1 MYSNYFRLLIYFII
15 IFKGYN
21 VIIFIMNKKTTL
33 EGHVEEI
40 RYIQEY
46 VNYSWVILRIK
57 IRNNWYSIKGNA
69 SFTPIENDYI
79 IASGDLNNNDLIV
92 DKNSKIEID
101 FPKDSSK
108 IRERIH
114 SITNYNLF
122 TSTEMNL
129 LLTNSTNIWKD
140 IVNKT
145 INVNIDNN
153 KINTFYKLFDD
164 FQKKRYDVNEYNF
177 IKFLDLNNIKLNK
190 NQIQNILYKYE
201 NAHVAID
208 KIKNDLIN
216 LIDVDT
222 IGFKTIL
229 HIAQALNL
237 PFDKQIEILI
247 IVILNNTENGDTC
260 LKIDDIINNLIT
272 LLKKK
277 DSTLTIPD
285 DIIPSN
291 YINETIK
298 KMINDKKIIEYK
310 KYLYYTE
317 IFKQEQNIANNL
329 FEINMEEPDME
340 DYKEDFLEN
349 NTNLNEKQ
357 LEGCLSVF
365 DNCTSI
371 IIGPAGTG
379 KSHIIKSL
387 TNYFN
392 NYNNIKS
399 LILAPTGKACDRLNK
414 DFKNEKTSYTI
425 HKFIHYDYDKDKDL
439 EQEIY
444 EFEII
449 NKCEIKIFII
459 DEMSMVDLK
468 TFSSFINKISHLENV
483 KIILL
488 GDTNQLPS
496 VSCGDVLN
504 QLIKSKKF
512 KVTKL
517 TEIKRSDAPNLLSA
531 QNNLLNNYYPSRNLI
546 ENDTSFEWIKI
557 DPSNS
562 SDILISYFKQFN
574 ELPLILTSMNR
585 LKEKYENIIK
595 NHYNPKPKINLD
607 EYYEKF
613 KNQVTNNEKISN
625 KIIKIIDSIKNDF
638 EDYKLLINNI
648 KDVEAYFEE
657 ENIDLTYLKTI
668 KQILKLDNIVDGIQS
683 IRLNKSIT
691 LCINDRI
698 IINSNNYKLEL
709 MNGMIGT
716 IKKIINND
724 GIIKIDIL
732 FDGYDEIKTYS
743 KDDLTNIDLAY
754 ILTIHKS
761 QGSESDNVIIL
772 LNKSS
777 KMNNINLLY
786 TAITRA
792 KKKCVLIAERQ
803 TVKELLEKG
812 FITRKSKLKDLLNGL

>member
-1 MYSNYFRLLIYFII
+1 MTLIYFII
-15 IFKGYN
+15 IFKDCN
-21 VIIFIMNKKTTL
+21 IIIFIMNKKTPL
-33 EGHVEEI
+33 EGHIEKI
-40 RYIQEY
+40 SYIQENRDY
-46 VNYSWVILRIK
+46 TRVILKIK
-57 IRNNWYSIKGNA
+57 MRNKYYTIIGDA
-69 SFTPIENDYI
+69 PFTPIVNDYVS
-79 IASGDLNNNDLIV
+79 ASGDLNNDTLTV

-101 FPKDSSK
+101 FPRDSLK
-108 IRERIH
+108 IRERIN
-114 SITNYNLF
+114 SITNFNLF
-122 TSTEMNL
+122 TSTEINL

-177 IKFLDLNNIKLNK
+177 RKFLDMNNIKLNK

-201 NAHVAID
+201 NAQVAID

-229 HIAQALNL
+229 HIAQALDL

-247 IVILNNTENGDTC
+247 IVILNNTDNGDTC
-260 LKIDDIINNLIT
+260 LKNDDIINNLIA

-277 DSTLTIPD
+277 DSTLTMPD
-285 DIIPSN
+285 DIIPYN

-310 KYLYYTE
+310 NYLYYSE
-317 IFKQEQNIANNL
+317 IFKQEQNIATNL

-349 NTNLNEKQ
+349 NKNLNEKQ

-387 TNYFN
+387 TNYFDT
-392 NYNNIKS
+392 YNNIKS

-414 DFKNEKTSYTI
+414 DFKNEKKSYTI
-425 HKFIHYDYDKDKDL
+425 HKFIHYDYDKDKDQDL
-439 EQEIY
+439 EIY

-449 NKCEIKIFII
+449 SKSEIKIFII

-468 TFSSFINKISHLENV
+468 TFSSFIDKISYFEKV

-531 QNNLLNNYYPSRNLI
+531 QNNLLNSHYPSNNLI
-546 ENDTSFEWIKI
+546 ENDTSFEWIKS

-562 SDILISYFKQFN
+562 SDILISYFKQFDK
-574 ELPLILTSMNR
+574 LPLILTSMNC
-585 LKEKYENIIK
+585 LKATYENIIK
-595 NHYNPKPKINLD
+595 NYYNPKPEINLD
-607 EYYEKF
+607 EYFEKF

-625 KIIKIIDSIKNDF
+625 KIIKIIDIIKNDF
-638 EDYKLLINNI
+638 EEFKLLMNNI
-648 KDVEAYFEE
+648 KEVEAHFEE
-657 ENIDLTYLKTI
+657 KNIDLTYLKTI
-668 KQILKLDNIVDGIQS
+668 KQILKLDNSDKGITS

-691 LCINDRI
+691 FCINDRI
-698 IINSNNYKLEL
+698 IVNSNNYKLEL
-709 MNGMIGT
+709 LNGMIGT

-724 GIIKIDIL
+724 GIIEIYIL
-732 FDGYDEIKTYS
+732 FDGYDDIKKYT

-777 KMNNINLLY
+777 KMNTINLLY

-803 TVKELLEKG
+803 TVKELLQKG

>member
-1 MYSNYFRLLIYFII
+1 M
-15 IFKGYN
+15 
-21 VIIFIMNKKTTL
+21 
-33 EGHVEEI
+33 
-40 RYIQEY
+40 
-46 VNYSWVILRIK
+46 
-57 IRNNWYSIKGNA
+57 
-69 SFTPIENDYI
+69 
-79 IASGDLNNNDLIV
+79 
-92 DKNSKIEID
+92 
-101 FPKDSSK
+101 
-108 IRERIH
+108 
-114 SITNYNLF
+114 
-122 TSTEMNL
+122 
-129 LLTNSTNIWKD
+129 
-140 IVNKT
+140 
-145 INVNIDNN
+145 
-153 KINTFYKLFDD
+153 
-164 FQKKRYDVNEYNF
+164 
-177 IKFLDLNNIKLNK
+177 
-190 NQIQNILYKYE
+190 
-201 NAHVAID
+201 
-208 KIKNDLIN
+208 
-216 LIDVDT
+216 
-222 IGFKTIL
+222 
-229 HIAQALNL
+229 
-237 PFDKQIEILI
+237 
-247 IVILNNTENGDTC
+247 
-260 LKIDDIINNLIT
+260 
-272 LLKKK
+272 
-277 DSTLTIPD
+277 PD
-285 DIIPSN
+285 DIIPYN

-310 KYLYYTE
+310 NYLYYSE
-317 IFKQEQNIANNL
+317 IFKQEQNIATNL

-387 TNYFN
+387 TNYFDT
-392 NYNNIKS
+392 YNNIKS

-414 DFKNEKTSYTI
+414 DFKNEKKSHTI
-425 HKFIHYDYDKDKDL
+425 HKFIHYDYDKDKDQD
-439 EQEIY
+439 QELY

-449 NKCEIKIFII
+449 NKSEIKIFII

-468 TFSSFINKISHLENV
+468 TFSSFIDKISYFEKV

-512 KVTKL
+512 KVTEL

-531 QNNLLNNYYPSRNLI
+531 QNNLLNSHYPSKNLI
-546 ENDTSFEWIKI
+546 ENDTSFEWIKT

-562 SDILISYFKQFN
+562 SDILISYFKQFDKTP
-574 ELPLILTSMNR
+574 PLILTSMNC

-595 NHYNPKPKINLD
+595 NYYNPKPEMNLD

-625 KIIKIIDSIKNDF
+625 KIIKIIDIIKNDF
-638 EDYKLLINNI
+638 EEFKLLKNNI
-648 KDVEAYFEE
+648 KEVEAYFEE
-657 ENIDLTYLKTI
+657 KNIDLTYLKTI
-668 KQILKLDNIVDGIQS
+668 INILNLDDSDKGITS
-683 IRLNKSIT
+683 IRLNKST
-691 LCINDRI
+691 TVCINDRI
-698 IINSNNYKLEL
+698 IVNSNNYKLDL

-724 GIIKIDIL
+724 GIIEIYIL
-732 FDGYDEIKTYS
+732 FDGYDDIKKYT

-772 LNKSS
+772 LNQSS
-777 KMNNINLLY
+777 KMNTINLLY

-803 TVKELLEKG
+803 TVKELLQKG